1 MTALIELSDINK
13 FYGAHQVL
21 KNVSLAVDEG
31 EGFAIIGPNGAG
43 KTTLFKVLTGE
54 IAPSSGAIRFAGT
67 DVTALPAHQRI
78 RMGFARTF
86 QVARVFLELTSI
98 ENVVV
103 AIEARLT
110 NTGKPTRAGLGW
122 RPLPS
127 TMAEALERLA
137 ALGLADKRFV
147 EARHLSH
154 GDKKKLELAL
164 ALSSEPAVLML
175 DEPTAG
181 MSPAERR
188 QTVELLR
195 RIRATSRLTLML
207 TEHDMDV
214 VFGLADRILVLN
226 YGEIIAVGDPATV
239 RADPTVSEIY
249 LGHEMSDA

>member
-1 MTALIELSDINK
+1 MSALVEVKGLNK

-21 KNVSLAVDEG
+21 KDVNLEVADG

-43 KTTLFKVLTGE
+43 KTTLFKAVTGE
-54 IAPSSGAIRFAGT
+54 IAATSGAIRFSGV
-67 DVTALPAHQRI
+67 DVGAMPAHQRI
-78 RMGFARTF
+78 RLGMARTF
-86 QVARVFLELTSI
+86 QVARVFLELTCL
-98 ENVVV
+98 ENVIV
-103 AIEARLT
+103 AVETRLK
-110 NTGKPTRAGLGW
+110 NAGLPTRAGLSW

-127 TMAEALERLA
+127 TIAEALERLA
-137 ALGLADKRFV
+137 GLGLEDKRFV

-164 ALSSEPAVLML
+164 ALTSEPKVLML

-181 MSPAERR
+181 MSPAERM
-188 QTVELLR
+188 QTVEMLQ
-195 RIRATSRLTLML
+195 RIRAESKLTLML

-226 YGEIIAVGDPATV
+226 YGEVIVVGSPEEV
-239 RADPTVSEIY
+239 RANPTVHEIY